1 MTHTLKNESLAL
13 QVESRGAE
21 IVSLKTAQGREA
33 IWYGEPRYWDRH
45 APLLFPCVGGNWEGQ
60 IRVEGQAYP
69 LVKHGFV
76 QDMEFELVEQTA
88 ERLTLS
94 LCDTPATRQSFPFAF
109 RLTVSYTLQGNTLDV
124 TWKVENPAETTMSF
138 MIGAHPAF
146 LLPKFSAED
155 AVHGYL
161 RFPEVDCLR
170 STPTLP
176 RGYTHPEQEELFPL
190 EDHLLPLTNQAFLCD
205 TILDTT
211 GRISRVELL
220 DASRQRLITMQFQM
234 PVLAM
239 WAPEGGCSPFVCI
252 EPWYGLCDTEGY
264 TGEFSD
270 RPYINN
276 VRAHETW
283 ECKYSMTVE

>member
-1 MTHTLKNESLAL
+1 MNYELKTPFLTL
-13 QVESRGAE
+13 QVNSRGAE
-21 IVSLKTAQGREA
+21 IVCMKTAKGREA

-45 APLLFPCVGGNWEGQ
+45 APLLFPCVGGNWDGQ
-60 IRVEGQAYP
+60 IRIGGEIHS

-76 QDMEFELVEQTA
+76 MDMEFNLVEQTDNS
-88 ERLTLS
+88 LTLS
-94 LCDTPATRQSFPFAF
+94 LCDTPATRQSFPFPF
-109 RLTVSYTLQGNTLDV
+109 RLSVSYTLCGSTLEV
-124 TWKVENPAETTMSF
+124 TWKVENTGDTTMPF

-146 LLPKFSAED
+146 LLPAFAPED
-155 AVHGYL
+155 ATHGYL

-176 RGYTHPEQEELFPL
+176 RGYTHPNDVELFPL
-190 EDHLLPLTNQAFLCD
+190 EDHLLPLTNTTFLCD

-211 GRISRVELL
+211 GRVTEVELL
-220 DASRQRLITMQFQM
+220 DASRQRLISMKFQM

-252 EPWYGLCDTEGY
+252 EPWCGLCDTEGY

-270 RPYINN
+270 RPHINK
-276 VRAHETW
+276 VAPHDVW
-283 ECKYSMTVE
+283 ECKYTIGVE